1 MLVKIHKRVF
11 MNYIKGKIKKL
22 IFYSKESGFVV
33 ALFRVKESN
42 VLEIGSNKT
51 ITITGSFLDP
61 SIDVAM
67 TLYGDYKKNDKW
79 GMQFVVE
86 SYEVDKPTTKE
97 AIIDF
102 LSSPF
107 IEGCGEVTAKR
118 IVEAFGEKSLDIIKN
133 DKEKLLEIEGL
144 TEKRAEKIHA
154 SLINYDKSGDTILKL
169 QNLGF
174 SIEECYRIY
183 NYFKDE
189 IDEVLA
195 NDFYRISEVVDFRKV
210 DSIYVNNYGDKSDAR
225 VFACIL
231 ESMRILSFANGD
243 TFYYADEIRSTI
255 LKEFYIELTED
266 VFLECLD
273 YLENNNDIVRI
284 DKRIYLKEYYEKEC
298 NIAKCLKKID
308 SKAPKMFYNI
318 DEKLKA
324 LEEKLKID
332 YNETQEKAIKSALN
346 NNITIISGG
355 PGTGKTTIINAIVKL
370 YIEKEKLGPADIM
383 ETIALLAPTGRAA
396 KKMNSSTGIPAYT
409 IHRYLKWYKDSNEFV
424 YNEYNK
430 THHKLIIVDEVS
442 MIDVDLFNALLNGI
456 SSNVK
461 LILVGDT
468 FQLPSVGPGLVLN
481 DLIDSDFFNYVP
493 LNQIYRQSDNSYIPF
508 LAKEIK
514 SNDLSEEFLTKKDDY
529 NFVQVD
535 SSNIKSA
542 IKQITDISLEK
553 GLDERSV
560 QVLAP
565 MYKGEA
571 GIDALNSTLQEIY
584 NPPER
589 HKDEVIYGEYIYRE
603 GDKVLQLVNDL
614 DNNVFNGDI
623 GFIESINGNKII
635 INFDGNRVEYDK
647 KDLKQIKHAYAIS
660 IHKSQ
665 GSEFTHVLMP
675 ISKSYYKMLYNKL
688 IYTGV
693 SRAKKSLTLV
703 GDAIAFQR
711 AVGNNYSS
719 GRKTS
724 LKEQITMVYN
734 N

>member
-1 MLVKIHKRVF
+1 
-11 MNYIKGKIKKL
+11 MNYIKGKLKKL

-33 ALFRVKESN
+33 ALFRVRETN
-42 VLEIGSNKT
+42 VASIGSNKT
-51 ITITGSFLDP
+51 ITVTGSFLDP
-61 SIDVAM
+61 SIDIPM
-67 TLYGDYKKNDKW
+67 TLYGNYKKNDKW
-79 GMQFVVE
+79 GMQFVVDN
-86 SYEVDKPTTKE
+86 YEIEKPTTVD

-102 LSSPF
+102 LASPF
-107 IEGCGEVTAKR
+107 VEGCGEVTAKK
-118 IVEAFGEKSLDIIKN
+118 IVDAFGDKAIEIIKN
-133 DKEKLLEIEGL
+133 DKNKLLEIDGI
-144 TEKRAEKIHA
+144 TEKRKEKIYA

-174 SIEECYRIY
+174 SSNECYKIY
-183 NYFKDE
+183 NHFKND
-189 IDEVLA
+189 IDYVLE
-195 NDFYRISEVVDFRKV
+195 NNFYLISEIVDFRKV
-210 DSIYVNNYGDKSDAR
+210 DSVYTSNYGDKTDTR
-225 VFACIL
+225 VYACIL
-231 ESMRILSFANGD
+231 ESMKILSFSNGD
-243 TFYYADEIRSTI
+243 TYYYSDEVRSTL
-255 LKEFYIELTED
+255 LKEFFIELTED

-273 YLENNNDIVRI
+273 YLEENNDVVRLE
-284 DKRIYLKEYYEKEC
+284 KRIYLKEYYEKEC

-308 SKAPKMFYNI
+308 SKNSKMFYNI
-318 DEKLKA
+318 DEKLKE
-324 LEEKLKID
+324 LETKLKID
-332 YNETQEKAIKSALN
+332 YNETQEKAIKGALN

-370 YIEKEKLGPADIM
+370 YIEKEKLSPADIM

-481 DLIDSDFFNYVP
+481 DLIESDFFNFIP

-514 SNDLSEEFLTKKDDY
+514 NNDLSEEFLTKKDDY
-529 NFVQVD
+529 NFVQVNSD
-535 SSNIKSA
+535 NIKSA
-542 IKQITDISLEK
+542 IKQITDLSLKK
-553 GLDERSV
+553 GLDERNV
-560 QVLAP
+560 QILAP

-571 GIDALNSTLQEIY
+571 GIDALNLCLQEIY
-584 NPPER
+584 NPRKRNKE
-589 HKDEVIYGEYIYRE
+589 EVIYGEFVYRE

-623 GFIESINGNKII
+623 GFIESIMGNKII
-635 INFDGNRVEYDK
+635 IDYDGNKVTYEK
-647 KDLKQIKHAYAIS
+647 KDLKNIKHAYAIS

-665 GSEFTHVLMP
+665 GSEFMHVIMP
-675 ISKSYYKMLYNKL
+675 VSKSYYKMLYNKL

-703 GDAIAFQR
+703 GDAVAFQR
-711 AVGNNYSS
+711 AVANNYSS
-719 GRKTS
+719 SRKTS
-724 LKEQITMVYN
+724 LKEQITIVYN
-734 N
+734 K

>member
-42 VLEIGSNKT
+42 LNEINNKT

-154 SLINYDKSGDTILKL
+154 SLVNYDKSGDTILKL

-210 DSIYVNNYGDKSDAR
+210 DSIYVNNYGDKTDAR
-225 VFACIL
+225 IYACIL
-231 ESMRILSFANGD
+231 ESMKILSFTSGD
-243 TFYYADEIRSTI
+243 TFYYADEIKGVL

-308 SKAPKMFYNI
+308 SKNPKMFYNI
-318 DEKLKA
+318 DEKLKD

-514 SNDLSEEFLTKKDDY
+514 NNDLSEEFLTKKDDY

-535 SSNIKSA
+535 SNNIKSA
-542 IKQITDISLEK
+542 IKQITDISLLK
-553 GLDERSV
+553 GLDERNV

-565 MYKGEA
+565 MYKGDA
-571 GIDALNSTLQEIY
+571 GIDALNNALQEIY
-584 NPPER
+584 NPSER
-589 HKDEVIYGEYIYRE
+589 GKEEVIYGEYIYRE

-623 GFIESINGNKII
+623 GFIESIVGNKII
-635 INFDGNRVEYDK
+635 INFDGNKVEYDK

-665 GSEFTHVLMP
+665 GSEFTHVILP

-703 GDAIAFQR
+703 GDPVAFQR

-734 N
+734 S

>member
-42 VLEIGSNKT
+42 LNEINNKT

-133 DKEKLLEIEGL
+133 NKDKLLEIEGL

-154 SLINYDKSGDTILKL
+154 SLVNYDKSGDTILKL

-195 NDFYRISEVVDFRKV
+195 NDFYKISEVVDFRKV
-210 DSIYVNNYGDKSDAR
+210 DSIYVNNYGDKTDAR
-225 VFACIL
+225 IYACIL
-231 ESMRILSFANGD
+231 ESMKILSFTSGD
-243 TFYYADEIRSTI
+243 TFYYADEIKGVL

-273 YLENNNDIVRI
+273 YLENNNDIIRL

-308 SKAPKMFYNI
+308 SKNPKMFYNI
-318 DEKLKA
+318 DEKLKE

-383 ETIALLAPTGRAA
+383 EAIALLAPTGRAA

-456 SSNVK
+456 STNVK

-514 SNDLSEEFLTKKDDY
+514 NNDLSEEFLTKKDDY

-535 SSNIKSA
+535 SNNIKSA
-542 IKQITDISLEK
+542 IKQITDISLLK
-553 GLDERSV
+553 GLDERNV

-565 MYKGEA
+565 MYKGDA
-571 GIDALNSTLQEIY
+571 GIDALNNALQEIY
-584 NPPER
+584 NPSER
-589 HKDEVIYGEYIYRE
+589 GKEEVIYGEYIYRE

-623 GFIESINGNKII
+623 GFIESIAGNKII
-635 INFDGNRVEYDK
+635 INFDGNKVEYDK

-665 GSEFTHVLMP
+665 GSEFTHVILP

-703 GDAIAFQR
+703 GDPVAFQR

-734 N
+734 S